1 MMVSFLLV
9 RKCVRSFRTLH
20 ESTLKLRIS
29 GLIDVLFRYSRLSC
43 SNLIFS
49 PQNLHYYFAKSCLQ
63 LCAISRLRSK
73 DERLLIPRLEFYA
86 SKTSLKRFRRALRY
100 ENVVFFLNIQLTTN
114 PTNFLYWQV
123 CTDPT
128 SKTTY
133 TCRFGI
139 VAVIFHFVSSSSSLL
154 PEGFHAKIV
163 FRRAQI

>member
-29 GLIDVLFRYSRLSC
+29 GLIDVLFRYSRFSC
-43 SNLIFS
+43 SNLIFFIES
-49 PQNLHYYFAKSCLQ
+49 PLLFRESCLQ

-139 VAVIFHFVSSSSSLL
+139 VAVIFHFASSSSSLL
-154 PEGFHAKIV
+154 SEGFHAKIV
-163 FRRAQI
+163 FRRA